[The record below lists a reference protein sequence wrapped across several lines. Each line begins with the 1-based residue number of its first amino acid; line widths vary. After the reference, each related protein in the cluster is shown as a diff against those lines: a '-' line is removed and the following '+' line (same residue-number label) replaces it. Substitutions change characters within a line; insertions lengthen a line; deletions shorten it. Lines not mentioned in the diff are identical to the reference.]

1 MIYQDFV
8 TKKWIEVYDKSGGS
22 YNVNKEIRIK
32 GKMLRAHLSDYS
44 EAYINVKGLFTVTN
58 LVNAKLKL
66 MLN

>member
-1 MIYQDFV
+1 MIYQDFL